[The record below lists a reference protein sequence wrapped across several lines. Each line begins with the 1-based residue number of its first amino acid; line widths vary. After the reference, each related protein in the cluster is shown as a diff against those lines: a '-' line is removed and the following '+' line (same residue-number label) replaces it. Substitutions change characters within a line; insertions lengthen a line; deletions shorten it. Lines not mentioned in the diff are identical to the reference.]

1 MVDEASFEAALR
13 ELAYHGGNLAVARRL
28 FPQAPSPWIDL
39 STGVNP
45 LPYPLPDLA
54 PDLWARLPE
63 PEHLAALE
71 VAAAQR
77 YGAPPGRIV
86 AGPGTEA
93 LIHLLARLRPNGRI
107 GILGFSYGGHRQAWH
122 AAGASIETVGE
133 IAELAAFD
141 IAIVVNPNNPDGRL
155 TTHASLLQLHRAIAA
170 RGGALI
176 VDEAFMDLIPDGE
189 SLAPVLPV
197 SHAVVLRSFGKTYG
211 LAGLRLGFAI
221 ASADLAAPLRA
232 GLGDWPVS
240 GPAIAIGLRALA
252 DDAWLEQ
259 TRLRL
264 ERDAGR
270 LDRLLIASGFE
281 AQGGTTLF
289 RLARHRRAA
298 ELFVDL
304 LRRGILVRPFIETPD
319 ALRFGIPDEPQSWRR
334 LESALQPS

>member
-1 MVDEASFEAALR
+1 MNEASFQAALR

-28 FPQAPSPWIDL
+28 FPEAPSPWIDL

-63 PEHLAALE
+63 PEQLAALE
-71 VAAAQR
+71 AAATRR
-77 YGAPPGRIV
+77 YGAPPGQV
-86 AGPGTEA
+86 LAGPGTEA
-93 LIHLLARLRPNGRI
+93 LIHLLARLHPNGRV
-107 GILGFSYGGHRQAWH
+107 GILGFSYVGHRRAWR
-122 AAGASIETVGE
+122 ATGASIETVDD
-133 IAELAAFD
+133 IAALAAFD

-155 TTHASLLQLHRAIAA
+155 AARASLLELHRAMAA

-176 VDEAFMDLIPDGE
+176 VDEAFMDLDPNGQ
-189 SLAPVLPV
+189 SLAPVLPA
-197 SHAVVLRSFGKTYG
+197 SHTAVLRSFGKTYG

-240 GPAIAIGLRALA
+240 GPAIAIGRCALA
-252 DDAWLEQ
+252 DDAWLER

-281 AQGGTTLF
+281 APNGTTLF
-289 RLARHRRAA
+289 RLARHQRAA
-298 ELFVDL
+298 SLFVDL
-304 LRRGILVRPFIETPD
+304 LRRGILVRPFIEAPD
-319 ALRFGIPDEPQSWRR
+319 ALRFGIPGDPPSWRR
-334 LESALQPS
+334 LESALRAD

>member
-1 MVDEASFEAALR
+1 VDQASFQAALR
-13 ELAYHGGNLAVARRL
+13 QLAYHGGNLAVARRL
-28 FPQAPSPWIDL
+28 FPHARSPWIDL
-39 STGVNP
+39 STGVNSQ
-45 LPYPLPDLA
+45 PYPLPA
-54 PDLWARLPE
+54 IARDLWARLPE

-71 VAAAQR
+71 AAAARR
-77 YGAPPGRIV
+77 YGAPPSRIV

-93 LIHLLARLRPNGRI
+93 LIQLLARLLPNGRV
-107 GILGFSYGGHRQAWH
+107 GMLGFSYGGYGRAWR
-122 AAGASIETVGE
+122 AADASIETVGE

-141 IAIVVNPNNPDGRL
+141 VAIVVNPNNPNGGL
-155 TTHASLLQLHRAIAA
+155 ATCASLLRLHREIAA

-176 VDEAFMDLIPDGE
+176 VDEAFMDLDRRGE
-189 SLAPVLPV
+189 SLTPVLPA
-197 SHAVVLRSFGKTYG
+197 SHTVVLRSFGKTYG

-252 DDAWLEQ
+252 DDEWLAE

-264 ERDAGR
+264 ERDSER

-281 AQGGTTLF
+281 APDGTTLF

-298 ELFVDL
+298 DLFVEL
-304 LRRGILVRPFIETPD
+304 LRCGILVRPFLESPD
-319 ALRFGIPDEPQSWRR
+319 ALRFGIPGDSRSWRR
-334 LESALQPS
+334 LESALQPD

>member
-1 MVDEASFEAALR
+1 MDEASFEAALR

-63 PEHLAALE
+63 PERLAALE

-93 LIHLLARLRPNGRI
+93 LIQLLARVCPKGRV
-107 GILGFSYGGHRQAWH
+107 GVLGFSYGGHGRAWR
-122 AAGASIETVGE
+122 AAGTPIETVGE

-141 IAIVVNPNNPDGRL
+141 VAIVVNPNNPDGRL
-155 TTHASLLQLHRAIAA
+155 TTRASLLQLHRAIAS

-176 VDEAFMDLIPDGE
+176 VDEAFMDLDPNGQ
-189 SLAPVLPV
+189 SFAPVLPA

-221 ASADLAAPLRA
+221 ASADLAPPLRVN
-232 GLGDWPVS
+232 LGDWPVS
-240 GPAIAIGLRALA
+240 GPAIAIGCRALA
-252 DDAWLEQ
+252 DDSWLKQ

-270 LDRLLIASGFE
+270 LDRLLIAIGFE
-281 AQGGTTLF
+281 APGGTTLF
-289 RLARHRRAA
+289 RLARHERAA
-298 ELFVDL
+298 DLFISL
-304 LRRGILVRPFIETPD
+304 LHRGILVRPFIEAPN
-319 ALRFGIPDEPQSWRR
+319 ALRFGIPGDPESWRR
-334 LESALQPS
+334 LELALRAG